1 MRWPMTFGPS
11 GIDPKYGAVSRV
23 NSKRGSCMDYP
34 IIHPIADAIGHV
46 DLNETRVVFGTP
58 DNMLPNPDDYPD
70 ADCRGLVIAKH
81 RDHPVATPD
90 EFVAI
95 VDAL

>member
-1 MRWPMTFGPS
+1 MF
-11 GIDPKYGAVSRV
+11 
-23 NSKRGSCMDYP
+23 YP
-34 IIHPIADAIGHV
+34 IIHTIADAIGHV

-95 VDAL
+95 VDALIERWPDRPIYLMREGGLDIIYAGWMH